1 MNKFPL
7 GAYKALFIN
16 PRFLKRQADVVKR
29 LVDTKD
35 NYFFDALFRLDK
47 LFLGFNPCNQV
58 SMEPIFDDPYNQVWD
73 IFLDQL
79 VFCSEQFC
87 NGKAKEFRG
96 AQSHY
101 KNIIFDIY
109 QKSQELADLIRLEE
123 VYGEKWG
130 LDHRHDVHP
139 IRLLDSAVSNRTD
152 ETAYRYK
159 NWVQPELIRA
169 KSFGLKYYPSIPDI
183 LDEISQQYADNEA
196 IEVLHGMAV
205 PHQISPYNF
214 FLKLFFTSIQHSI
227 NTNILPESIIYN
239 KVIRAVDWS
248 NIFTVS
254 LNDDGFIERKINE
267 YIRKSKR

>member
-1 MNKFPL
+1 MNKFPP

-47 LFLGFNPCNQV
+47 LFLEFNPYDQV
-58 SMEPIFDDPYNQVWD
+58 SMEPVFDDPYNQVWD

-87 NGKAKEFRG
+87 NGKAKEFRR
-96 AQSHY
+96 AQSDH
-101 KNIIFDIY
+101 KDIIFKIH

-123 VYGEKWG
+123 CHGEKWS
-130 LDHRHDVHP
+130 LDHCHDVHP
-139 IRLLDSAVSNRTD
+139 MALLDSTTLNKTD
-152 ETAYRYK
+152 DSAYLYK

-196 IEVLHGMAV
+196 IEVLHGMSV
-205 PHQISPYNF
+205 PRQISPYNF
-214 FLKLFFTSIQHSI
+214 FLELFFTSIQHLI
-227 NTNILPESIIYN
+227 DTNKLPESILYN
-239 KVIRAVDWS
+239 EVIRAVDWS
-248 NIFTVS
+248 NIFKFS
-254 LNDDGFIERKINE
+254 LNDAEFSEQKINE
-267 YIRKSKR
+267 YRRKSK